1 MAEVAQ
7 RYRPPSAWLYYLLAG
22 LARILLPLVLGVR
35 IRRDPAVRKLRGP
48 LLIIGNH
55 PSFLDP
61 VYMAVAMLPRRIHFL
76 TSRIFFRSWL
86 GTTFFRQLAAI
97 PKIQFRTDSQAVKS
111 MFRVIRAGGSLAVY
125 PEGQRS
131 LDGGSQPFDDAI
143 AKLALKLACPVVIV
157 KVEGGYL
164 TWPRWSQSKFRPGR
178 VEVGTR
184 LLYTSEQLKSLDV
197 MTVQAGIAQA
207 LDFQDYEWQKHR
219 RHAYFSLAP
228 ALGLH
233 NLCHQCPACGQE
245 LAMRSTRFFL
255 TCSHCGNQARI
266 DRFGGLRQSRVPLIT
281 PGRPRVLPDPYQWR
295 QWQLGEMAERIARP
309 DFLFDFPAEAEFVSV
324 EGLARSAGSGR
335 LQLTCGELVFTG
347 DADPSGIRD
356 PLQIRFPIRNMLGFS
371 AVYGK
376 KFELVLAGQTYRF
389 TPQPGQ
395 AVVLLTDAIQTLKN
409 QLDKPGGVSG

>member
-1 MAEVAQ
+1 MAEAAQ
-7 RYRPPSAWLYYLLAG
+7 RYRPPVAWFYYLLSGMAW
-22 LARILLPLVLGVR
+22 ILLPLVLGVR

-61 VYMAVAMLPRRIHFL
+61 VYLAVAMLPRRIHFL

-86 GTTFFRQLAAI
+86 GAAFFRQLAAI

-131 LDGGSQPFDDAI
+131 LDGGSQPFDEAI
-143 AKLALKLACPVVIV
+143 AKLALKIACPVVIA
-157 KVEGGYL
+157 KTDGGYL

-178 VEVGTR
+178 VEIGTR
-184 LLYTSEQLKSLDV
+184 LLFTAEQLKKLDV
-197 MTVQAGIAQA
+197 PAVQAAIASA
-207 LDFQDYEWQKHR
+207 IDFQDYEWQKHR
-219 RHAYFSLAP
+219 RHAYLSLAP

-245 LAMRSTRFFL
+245 LAMRSSRFFL

-266 DRFGGLRQSRVPLIT
+266 DRFGGLRQSAVPAVMSGQ
-281 PGRPRVLPDPYQWR
+281 PQVLPDPYQWHR
-295 QWQLGEMAERIARP
+295 WQLGVMAEKIRRP
-309 DFLFDFPAEAEFVSV
+309 DFILEFPAAVELVSD
-324 EGLARSAGSGR
+324 EGLARPAGSGR
-335 LQLTCGELVFTG
+335 LQLTCSELAFSGEEDPTG
-347 DADPSGIRD
+347 AQES
-356 PLQIRFPIRNMLGFS
+356 LQIRFPIRNMLGFS
-371 AVYGK
+371 AVFGK
-376 KFELVLAGQTYRF
+376 KFELVFADQTYRF
-389 TPQPGQ
+389 APEPGQ
-395 AVVLLTDAIQTLKN
+395 AVVWLTDAIQTLKN